1 MAKSATPTVAEQQSA
16 FVAQLHTESVRAN
29 IAKFA
34 KGVGSLAQLVRQIS
48 EEVEK
53 NGGRYAHYVASKS
66 ATPLEKAM
74 AQELRRDWI
83 GVFAKNITNH
93 AEAMSDY
100 NMDKTMFMKMVEGD
114 EKAKVDANRKFIS
127 RVLSKHFTD
136 FTKELA
142 KIEGIELKPVERTG
156 KVDGN
161 GEGDSIE
168 PTPTDKTP
176 TQKAI
181 DAGNAFAKA
190 LRATDVP
197 DDAIAAIYQII
208 ALLGGTPESE

>member
-16 FVAQLHTESVRAN
+16 FVAQLHTDSVRAN

-48 EEVEK
+48 DEVEK

-66 ATPLEKAM
+66 ASPVEKAM

-93 AEAMSDY
+93 AVAMSDY
-100 NMDKTMFMKMVEGD
+100 NMDKAVFMKMVEGD

-127 RVLSKHFTD
+127 RILSKHFTD

-142 KIEGIELKPVERTG
+142 KIEGIEIKPTESASKG
-156 KVDGN
+156 DE